1 MPYEVNTAKKYAH
14 PLKKVYECAYLS
26 IAAMGGKVTLHDVAK
41 GRLQGQMD
49 KKLYGKILGDRSL
62 LDITFTEADGETN
75 MAILAYPL
83 NAINQKLMFGA
94 RPGVVQ
100 TVLAAFHEEV
110 EKRLAQAESKA

>member
-1 MPYEVNTAKKYAH
+1 MAYDVNSAKNYAY

-26 IAAMGGKVTLHDVAK
+26 IGAMGGKVTRHDVAG

-62 LDITFTEADGETN
+62 LDITLTEADGETR

-100 TVLAAFHEEV
+100 TVLAAFYEEV
-110 EKRLAQAESKA
+110 EKRLTQTDNK

>member
-1 MPYEVNTAKKYAH
+1 
-14 PLKKVYECAYLS
+14 
-26 IAAMGGKVTLHDVAK
+26 MGGKVILHDIAG

-62 LDITFTEADGETN
+62 LDIRLTESNGETQL
-75 MAILAYPL
+75 AILAYPL

-100 TVLAAFHEEV
+100 TVLAAFHQEV
-110 EKRLAQAESKA
+110 EKRLAQNDSQTQSTT